1 MGKGNHDADK
11 LAKCARDAAGDAAKL
26 KACTDKFGQS
36 GGGTVQPV
44 ADGGTFYTDADGG
57 KVFITN
63 GGKVFG

>member
-1 MGKGNHDADK
+1 MGKGGKDADK
-11 LAKCARDAAGDAAKL
+11 LAKCARAANGDPVKL
-26 KACTDKFGQS
+26 KACTDAFNQG

-44 ADGGTFYTDADGG
+44 AEGGDFFIDADGG

>member
-11 LAKCARDAAGDAAKL
+11 LATCARKRP
-26 KACTDKFGQS
+26 KQMQACVDKFTAD
-36 GGGTVQPV
+36 GGTLQPV
-44 ADGGTFYTDADGG
+44 AEGGTFYTDQDGG

>member
-1 MGKGNHDADK
+1 MGKGGKDADN
-11 LAKCARDAAGDAAKL
+11 LAKCARASNGDPVKL
-26 KACTDKFGQS
+26 KACADKFAQS

-44 ADGGTFYTDADGG
+44 DQGGNFYIDADGG

>member
-1 MGKGNHDADK
+1 MGKGGKDADK
-11 LAKCARDAAGDAAKL
+11 LAKCARAANGDPAKL
-26 KACTDKFGQS
+26 KDCTDKFAQG

-44 ADGGTFYTDADGG
+44 AEGGDFYTDADGG

>member
-1 MGKGNHDADK
+1 MGKGEQG
-11 LAKCARDAAGDAAKL
+11 RRQAGQVREN
-26 KACTDKFGQS
+26 GQRRPGEAQGLHGQVRPG

-44 ADGGTFYTDADGG
+44 AEGGNFYIDADGG

>member
-1 MGKGNHDADK
+1 MGKGSHDADK
-11 LAKCARDAAGDAAKL
+11 LATCATKAAGNAGKL
-26 KACTDKFGQS
+26 KDCVDKFNQA

-44 ADGGTFYTDADGG
+44 AEGGSFYTDADGG

>member
-1 MGKGNHDADK
+1 MGKGSHDADK
-11 LAKCARDAAGDAAKL
+11 LAKCATNAS
-26 KACTDKFGQS
+26 GQRGEAQGLRGQVQPG

-44 ADGGTFYTDADGG
+44 AEGGSFYTDADGG